1 MSEEK
6 ENQQPGLD
14 KFLAGEAERLGF
26 QETAEMQ
33 ALHQR
38 LLSMEPNQF
47 NQGVGEYIDL
57 GQKMITKISIGLIL
71 MQASINVEK
80 GVSEYVLTSLEDA
93 MNYCYGIGED
103 GLATRIEA
111 KIAEIEAKLA

>member
-1 MSEEK
+1 MSEEI

-14 KFLAGEAERLGF
+14 KFLAGEAETLGF
-26 QETAEMQ
+26 HETPEMQ

-38 LLSMEPNQF
+38 ILSLDADQF
-47 NQGVGEYIDL
+47 DKGVGDYIDL

-71 MQASINVEK
+71 MQTSINAEK
-80 GVSEYVLTSLEDA
+80 GVSEFVLTSLEDA
-93 MNYCYGIGED
+93 MNYCFGIGED
-103 GLATRIEA
+103 ELAAKIEA